1 MKKAYLLIGILT
13 AVSIVVACSKKST
26 TATPG
31 ETEIVASPVLP
42 ADCDIY
48 YYDST
53 RVNHIAT
60 LGRVL
65 FYDKHLS
72 LNNSVSCG
80 SCHKQEYAF
89 ADNKALSLGYEN
101 RSTRRSSPSIEN
113 LGGSDLKTPKTTTSQ
128 ALFWDGREN
137 IINNLIARPITNH
150 VEMGVTDFSEL
161 SGKLKDLPYYRDLF
175 IKAFGSDDVNI
186 DRISL
191 AITYF
196 ICAIKANH
204 TRFDDANVG
213 SVTLTALEQE
223 GQQLFTTKY
232 FCASCHHTDP
242 NGYAMG
248 ATIANIGLDKVSAD
262 PGAGA
267 IAGNNSDDGAFKV
280 PNLRNVALTA
290 PYMHDG
296 RFKTLDDVLDF
307 YSHGI
312 QDAAHLSFVLRDQ
325 NTGKP
330 IQMNISDQERA
341 ALKAFLNTLTD
352 YNMITDPKFSDPFQ
366 ITN

>member
-1 MKKAYLLIGILT
+1 MKKAYLLFGIL
-13 AVSIVVACSKKST
+13 AAISIVVACSKKKDTVSLNQ
-26 TATPG
+26 
-31 ETEIVASPVLP
+31 TEVVASPVLP
-42 ADCDIY
+42 ANRDIY
-48 YYDST
+48 YIDSAST
-53 RVNHIAT
+53 NNIAT

-72 LNNSVSCG
+72 LNNSVSCA

-89 ADNKALSLGYEN
+89 ADNKAFSLGYEN
-101 RSTRRSSPSIEN
+101 RATRRSSPSIEN
-113 LGGSDLKTPKTTTSQ
+113 LGGGDLKIPRVTTSQ
-128 ALFWDGREN
+128 LLFWDGREN

-150 VEMGVTDFSEL
+150 VEMGISDFSQL
-161 SGKLKDLPYYRDLF
+161 SDKLKDLPYYKDLF
-175 IKAFGSDDVNI
+175 IRAFGNNDVNI

-196 ICAIKANH
+196 ICAIKASH
-204 TRFDDANVG
+204 TRFDDANAG
-213 SVTLTALEQE
+213 NITFTALELE
-223 GQQLFTTKY
+223 GQQLFTSKY
-232 FCASCHHTDP
+232 HCASCHHTDP

-248 ATIANIGLDKVSAD
+248 ATIANIGLDKISVD

-267 IAGNNSDDGAFKV
+267 IDGKSANGAFKV

-296 RFKTLDDVLDF
+296 RFKTLDEVLNF

-312 QDAAHLSFVLRDQ
+312 QEVSGLNSILRDQ

-330 IQMNISDQERA
+330 LQMNISDQEKE

-352 YNMITDPKFSDPFQ
+352 YTMITDPKFSDPFQ